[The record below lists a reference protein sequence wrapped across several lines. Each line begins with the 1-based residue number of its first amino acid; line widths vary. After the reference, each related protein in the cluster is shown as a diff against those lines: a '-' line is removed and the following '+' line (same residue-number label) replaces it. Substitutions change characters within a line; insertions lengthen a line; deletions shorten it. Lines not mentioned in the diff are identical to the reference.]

1 MSLSQSQSISQ
12 DKFLLLSANLLH
24 QAFIEAPRTDA
35 KKVYKQLLTGET
47 VNLTTVQMAQ
57 DARAAFHVSLS
68 HSEFRGQL
76 NFSAF
81 RASVTGLVAKIAVAL
96 REEREVRVFN
106 ALNGGSAMIF
116 GITAVTLEDG
126 ERNVMVLAADLC
138 KEGDATLLQLMYLD
152 PMQFAAASAPAQG
165 DNTG

>member
-1 MSLSQSQSISQ
+1 
-12 DKFLLLSANLLH
+12 
-24 QAFIEAPRTDA
+24 
-35 KKVYKQLLTGET
+35 
-47 VNLTTVQMAQ
+47 
-57 DARAAFHVSLS
+57 
-68 HSEFRGQL
+68 
-76 NFSAF
+76 
-81 RASVTGLVAKIAVAL
+81 
-96 REEREVRVFN
+96 
-106 ALNGGSAMIF
+106 MIF